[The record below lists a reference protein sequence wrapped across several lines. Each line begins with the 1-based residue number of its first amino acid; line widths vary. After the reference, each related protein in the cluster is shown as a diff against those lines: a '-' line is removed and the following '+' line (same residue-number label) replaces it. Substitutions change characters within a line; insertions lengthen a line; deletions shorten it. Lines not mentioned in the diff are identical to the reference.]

1 MACILYREGK
11 GTIAHGVECESTTC
25 EIEHLDSMIKSG
37 WLQNPPGYEPPEPVA
52 VEEEIAEDDDS
63 ETVESQL
70 RADVERLEG
79 EVENLNEQLDVQK
92 QIEESLNA
100 EVARLNEL
108 INALEAFTPPES
120 TEEDE
125 PPTNGEQEE
134 GQEDDVEQEETAD
147 GNLDPVRVQARE
159 AGIEGWDTKRI
170 TTLKKALEA

>member
-52 VEEEIAEDDDS
+52 VEEEIAEEDDDS

-70 RADVERLEG
+70 RADVKRLEG
-79 EVENLNEQLDVQK
+79 
-92 QIEESLNA
+92 
-100 EVARLNEL
+100 
-108 INALEAFTPPES
+108 
-120 TEEDE
+120 
-125 PPTNGEQEE
+125 
-134 GQEDDVEQEETAD
+134 DVEQEETAD
-147 GNLDPVRVQARE
+147 GNLDPVRIQARE

>member
-11 GTIAHGVECESTTC
+11 GTVAHGVECESTTC

-52 VEEEIAEDDDS
+52 VEEEIAEEDDDS

-70 RADVERLEG
+70 RADVKRLEG

-108 INALEAFTPPES
+108 INALEAFTPPEA
-120 TEEDE
+120 TEDDE
-125 PPTNGEQEE
+125 PPANAEQEE
-134 GQEDDVEQEETAD
+134 SSGGD
-147 GNLDPVRVQARE
+147 LDPVRIQARE